1 MARII
6 IADDDEIVGEM
17 ARDALIAA
25 GHGAGLV
32 SNGADALRVIKA
44 RRPDL
49 VILDCNMPELSGVLL
64 VQELRKS
71 PDFATLP
78 VMMLTGRRG
87 DRDEELARF
96 AGANDYMKNPS
107 IPTSWFSAS
116 KSCSPAAER
125 YSTASR
131 PARPR
136 RGRWPKHAE
145 GWVPNIAIISHM
157 L

>member
-6 IADDDEIVGEM
+6 IADDDEIVGEI

-32 SNGADALRVIKA
+32 QDGAEALRVIKA

-64 VQELRKS
+64 VQELRKM
-71 PDFATLP
+71 PDFADLP
-78 VMMLTGRRG
+78 IMMLTGRRG

-96 AGANDYMKNPS
+96 AGANDYLKKPFD
-107 IPTSWFSAS
+107 PDELVFRV
-116 KSCSPAAER
+116 E
-125 YSTASR
+125 
-131 PARPR
+131 
-136 RGRWPKHAE
+136 E
-145 GWVPNIAIISHM
+145 M
-157 L
+157 LAKG

>member
-6 IADDDEIVGEM
+6 IADDDELVGEM

-32 SNGADALRVIKA
+32 NNGADALRVIKA

-71 PDFATLP
+71 PDLADLP

-87 DRDEELARF
+87 YRYEELARF
-96 AGANDYMKNPS
+96 AGANDYMKKPFD
-107 IPTSWFSAS
+107 PDELVFRVDELLARAA
-116 KSCSPAAER
+116 PAA
-125 YSTASR
+125 
-131 PARPR
+131 
-136 RGRWPKHAE
+136 H
-145 GWVPNIAIISHM
+145 
-157 L
+157 